1 MKVLFIGDSITD
13 AGRMQDENGMGNGYA
28 LFASQLIR
36 SRHPDTEFEFINR
49 GIGGNK
55 MAHLVERWQ
64 EDCIDLKPD
73 VVSVLIGINNTLCRS
88 DTKNWYDNDEFE
100 AMYRGILTDVKEKTN
115 AKIIMLEQ
123 FLVPMP
129 YNAYMREDVDP
140 KIQITRR
147 LALEFADAFIPTDGL
162 ITAECVR
169 TYPICWSHDGV
180 HPTEAC
186 ARFIAEH
193 YANAFDQI
201 FNTLNKE

>member
-1 MKVLFIGDSITD
+1 MRVLFQGDSITD
-13 AGRMQDENGMGNGYA
+13 AYRLQDPNGMGNGYA
-28 LFASQLIR
+28 LYASQLIR
-36 SRHPDTEFEFINR
+36 SRHPDVEFEFINR

-55 MAHLVERWQ
+55 MIHLVERWQ
-64 EDCIDLKPD
+64 EDCIDLQPD
-73 VVSVLIGINNTLCRS
+73 VVSILIGVNNTICRA

-100 AMYRGILTDVKEKTN
+100 AMYRGLLTDIKEKTS
-115 AKIIMLEQ
+115 AKIILLEQ

-129 YNAYMREDVDP
+129 YNTYMREDMDP

-147 LALEFADAFIPTDGL
+147 LALEFADAFVPYDGL

-180 HPTEAC
+180 HPTEAL
-186 ARFIAEH
+186 ARFMAEH

-201 FNTLNKE
+201 FCTLNKE

>member
-1 MKVLFIGDSITD
+1 MRVLFIGDSITD
-13 AGRMQDENGMGNGYA
+13 AGRLDDPNGMGNGYA

-36 SRHPDTEFEFINR
+36 SRHPDAEFEFINR

-55 MAHLVERWQ
+55 MVHLVERWQ

-73 VVSVLIGINNTLCRS
+73 VVSILIGINNTLCRS

-115 AKIIMLEQ
+115 AKIIILEQ

-180 HPTEAC
+180 HPTEAG
-186 ARFIAEH
+186 ARFIAQH
-193 YANAFDQI
+193 YADAFDRVYAMI
-201 FNTLNKE
+201 K

>member
-1 MKVLFIGDSITD
+1 MRILFQGDSITD
-13 AGRMQDENGMGNGYA
+13 AYRLQDPEGMGNGYA
-28 LFASQLIR
+28 RYASQLIR

-55 MAHLVERWQ
+55 MIHLVERWQ
-64 EDCIDLKPD
+64 EDCIDLQPD
-73 VVSVLIGINNTLCRS
+73 VVSILIGVNNTICRA

-100 AMYRGILTDVKEKTN
+100 SMYRGLLTDIKEKTN
-115 AKIIMLEQ
+115 AKIILLEQ

-129 YNAYMREDVDP
+129 YNAYMREDMDP

-147 LALEFADAFIPTDGL
+147 LALEYADAFVPYDGL

-169 TYPICWSHDGV
+169 TYPVCWSHDGV
-180 HPTEAC
+180 HPTEAL
-186 ARFIAEH
+186 ARFMAEH

-201 FNTLNKE
+201 FYSIKK

>member
-129 YNAYMREDVDP
+129 YNAYIVN
-140 KIQITRR
+140 ISIT
-147 LALEFADAFIPTDGL
+147 L
-162 ITAECVR
+162 I
-169 TYPICWSHDGV
+169 
-180 HPTEAC
+180 
-186 ARFIAEH
+186 IAATF
-193 YANAFDQI
+193 YMSLRYQV
-201 FNTLNKE
+201 NKTSFPQDIHHFCS